1 MNTNHK
7 TTLLVLAAGIGSRYG
22 GLKQADAFGP
32 SGETILDYSIYDAM
46 VSGFKRVL
54 MIIRRD
60 IEDDIKAIFLPRWE
74 GKIELEF
81 AFQDLDDLPG
91 AYSPPKDRIKPW
103 GTGHAIWAARNHIKG
118 PFLVIN
124 ADDFYGRSSYKL
136 AYDHLIAA
144 AKGQEESYCNVGYRL
159 ENTLSDFGYVSRA
172 ECFVNDRGY
181 LDSIIERLRIIKTDN
196 GIFYE
201 GNGGESVGLKPE
213 TVVSMNMWG
222 FHASFFM
229 YLEEK
234 MFSFLEQEA
243 GNIKAEYLLPNVVD
257 ELIREDHIKV
267 KVPISSEKWFGVTYK
282 EDQENVR
289 EQLKRLTD
297 EGTYPSPL
305 GN

>member
-1 MNTNHK
+1 MNTNHQA
-7 TTLLVLAAGIGSRYG
+7 TLLVLAAGIGSRYG

-54 MIIRRD
+54 IVIRRD
-60 IEDDIKAIFLPRWE
+60 IEDDIKSIFLPRWQ
-74 GKIELEF
+74 GKVELEF
-81 AFQDLDDLPG
+81 TFQDLDDLPG
-91 AYSPPKDRIKPW
+91 EYTPPRDRIKPW

-136 AYDHLIAA
+136 ALDHLVNTAA
-144 AKGQEESYCNVGYRL
+144 GQEQSYCNVGYRL

-172 ECFVNDRGY
+172 ECFVNDQGY
-181 LDSIIERLRIIKTDN
+181 LDSIIERLRISKTGR
-196 GIFYE
+196 GIVYQ
-201 GNGGESVGLKPE
+201 GNGGKEVVLKPD
-213 TVVSMNMWG
+213 TTVSMNMWG

-229 YLEEK
+229 QLEQK
-234 MFSFLEQEA
+234 MFRFLEQEA
-243 GNIKAEYLLPNVVD
+243 GNIKSEYLLPMVVD
-257 ELIREDHIKV
+257 ELIKEDLIKV

-297 EGTYPSPL
+297 GGTYPSPL

>member
-1 MNTNHK
+1 MNINHK
-7 TTLLVLAAGIGSRYG
+7 PTLLVLAAGIGSRYG

-60 IEDDIKAIFLPRWE
+60 IEDDIKSIFLPRWE
-74 GKIELEF
+74 KKIDLEF

-91 AYSPPKDRIKPW
+91 TYRPPKGRIKPW

-136 AYDHLIAA
+136 AIDHLVSAA
-144 AKGQEESYCNVGYRL
+144 GEQEQSYCNVGYKL

-181 LDSIIERLRIIKTDN
+181 LDSIIERLRISKTDN
-196 GIFYE
+196 GIVYE
-201 GNGGESVGLKPE
+201 GSDGKNVKLRSG
-213 TVVSMNMWG
+213 TIVSMNMWG
-222 FHASFFM
+222 FHVSFFEL
-229 YLEEK
+229 LEKK
-234 MFSFLEQEA
+234 MFTFLEKELHDV
-243 GNIKAEYLLPNVVD
+243 KSEYLLPMVVD
-257 ELIREDHIKV
+257 DLIKEDIIKV
-267 KVPISSEKWFGVTYK
+267 KVPISNEKWFGVTYK

-289 EQLKRLTD
+289 EQLKQLTN
-297 EGTYPSPL
+297 EGAYPSPL
-305 GN
+305 